1 MNRTTLLLG
10 LAGLAAM
17 VALILHQG
25 AEDIFSALAAGGLG
39 LIWASLFHIVP
50 MALNAR
56 AWQVLLPG
64 ARPPGLGFFTWL
76 VWVREA
82 VNVMLPVA
90 RIGGE
95 IVTARLMFRHG
106 LYRAPAVAS
115 LIVDV
120 TVTVITQLMF
130 TLAALG
136 LLISRHTES
145 PVIGQVVLSLV
156 LGGVAV
162 ALVLMVQKFGLFR
175 LITRL
180 FEPLMGTAWITQFGS
195 HERFDRAVRHSY
207 RRMGR
212 VLSCGLW
219 QLAGWAAGA
228 GEIWIMLHFLGHP
241 LGIID
246 ALLVEALVQ
255 AIGSA
260 AFVVPGAFGV
270 QEGGFLVIG
279 GLVGLDAP
287 TALALA
293 LSRRARDLLVFV
305 PALIA
310 WQAVE
315 TWGLFRRG

>member
-1 MNRTTLLLG
+1 MNRTALLLG
-10 LAGLAAM
+10 LAGLAAA

-25 AEDIFSALAAGGLG
+25 AQDIFSALAAGGLG
-39 LIWASLFHIVP
+39 IVWASLFHVVP

-56 AWQVLLPG
+56 AWQVLMPG

-82 VNVMLPVA
+82 VNIMLPVA

-120 TVTVITQLMF
+120 TVTVVTQLIF

-136 LLISRHTES
+136 LLLARHDGG
-145 PVIGQVVLSLV
+145 PIIGQVVLSLLIGGAATAAV
-156 LGGVAV
+156 LAV
-162 ALVLMVQKFGLFR
+162 QRFGLFR
-175 LITRL
+175 LIARL
-180 FEPLMGTAWITQFGS
+180 FEPLMGAAWITQFGS
-195 HERFDRAVRHSY
+195 HARFDRAVRHSY
-207 RRMGR
+207 RRRER

-241 LGIID
+241 LGIAD

-255 AIGSA
+255 AVGSA

-270 QEGGFLVIG
+270 QEGGFVVIG
-279 GLVGLDAP
+279 ALVGLDAP
-287 TALALA
+287 TSLALA

-305 PALIA
+305 PALVA

-315 TWGLFRRG
+315 TRGLFRRG